1 MLNPKKRFKKMKKFI
16 LSLGLI
22 LMALNLTNCAKF
34 EEATPAVETKGDF
47 AIYASTETRTANDDL
62 NTVWSTGDDLGV
74 FHTVTDGTIYTKD
87 GQFKLEDVDTGRFL
101 GNLNG
106 TLDAEE
112 EYDWYAMYP
121 FDSYVPGPKNVSK
134 GYMTIGCS
142 ANATQTQTGNNSMAH
157 VAGKNYPL
165 VGKAYAVPAN
175 QSPALAMTH
184 VATLLEFEVTNS
196 LNETITVSEIKFT
209 APSDIVGTFFI
220 DFTDIDNIE
229 VESSGSGYTSKTA
242 TLIVNNGEAI
252 DAGKSAKFYLPVAP
266 FTAEANGTLAI
277 EVNVTSG
284 EKEGT
289 FTKEITLSNA
299 TSFGAGKIKNVK
311 VNYNA
316 ELVEVVNPLALSYT
330 LVKDIAEL
338 NAGDYIVIAS
348 SATDGNAKV
357 LGHYNGGNNCPAGA
371 ATISGGVITV
381 NNAAILEVGKSGDYF
396 TLYDAEKGYL
406 YAASSKSNHL
416 KAQSTVND
424 NAKWAISIASNY
436 VATIKAQGS
445 YTRNW
450 LQYNSNSTLFSCYG
464 SAQASVYLYKG
475 VYAGEIESQKLA
487 TPTFIES
494 NMTINAKSITLAWV
508 DDANAV
514 KYVVTCGDTTKET
527 DGNSITFADL
537 EPETEYTFYVTAI
550 GDGVYYTDSDTAS
563 YTVSTVKEQSGE
575 VALGSPYS
583 YTFTSTQ
590 FSANGTKT
598 LNGLAWTLSGGGGY
612 WGYDGTKGQQFG
624 SGSKPYKSLT
634 LKTTAYQGGVTS
646 IKIKT
651 SGASSI
657 NATFTVTVGGTQIG
671 ETTKLTTTSTEYTLK
686 SDTALAGDIVISYTQ
701 TSSKA
706 IYIKSIA
713 IN

>member
-1 MLNPKKRFKKMKKFI
+1 MKMKKFI

-22 LMALNLTNCAKF
+22 ATAFGLTNCTKN
-34 EEATPAVETKGDF
+34 EEVNPVVETKGDF
-47 AIYASTETRTANDDL
+47 AIYASTETRTANDGL
-62 NTVWSTGDDLGV
+62 NTVWSTGDDMSV
-74 FHTVTDGTIYTKD
+74 FHAVTDGKTYTKD
-87 GQFKLEDVDTGRFL
+87 GQFKLQDVATGQFL
-101 GNLNG
+101 GKVNG

-134 GYMTIGCS
+134 GYMTIGCP
-142 ANATQTQTGNNSMAH
+142 ATQTQTQTGNNSMAH
-157 VAGKNYPL
+157 IAGKNYPL

-196 LNETITVSEIKFT
+196 LEEAITVSEIKFT
-209 APSDIVGTFFI
+209 APFALVGTFYI
-220 DFTDIDNIE
+220 DFTDIDNITATL
-229 VESSGSGYTSKTA
+229 SGDSYTSKTA
-242 TLIVNNGEAI
+242 TLIVKNGEAI
-252 DAGKSAKFYLPVAP
+252 EAGKSAKFYLPVAP
-266 FTAEANGTLAI
+266 FEAAAEAELSI
-277 EVNVTSG
+277 EVNVTAG

-357 LGHYNGGNNCPAGA
+357 LGHYNRGNNCPAGA

-406 YAASSKSNHL
+406 YAASSSSNHL

-575 VALGSPYS
+575 VALGSSYS
-583 YTFTSTQ
+583 YTFAATQ
-590 FSANGTKT
+590 FSANGTKKLGD
-598 LNGLAWTLSGGGGY
+598 LNWTLAGDGGY
-612 WGYDGTKGQQFG
+612 WGYDATKGQQLG

-634 LKTTAYQGGVTS
+634 LKTTEYQGGVKT
-646 IKIKT
+646 IKINT
-651 SGASSI
+651 SGASNI
-657 NATFTVTVGGTQIG
+657 NATFTVTVGGEQIG
-671 ETTKLTTTSTEYTLK
+671 ATTKLTKTATTYTLT
-686 SDTALAGDIVISYTQ
+686 SDKALAGDIVISYTQ

>member
-1 MLNPKKRFKKMKKFI
+1 MLNPKKEIEKMKKFI

-22 LMALNLTNCAKF
+22 ATAFGLTNCTKN
-34 EEATPAVETKGDF
+34 EEVNPVVETKGDF
-47 AIYASTETRTANDDL
+47 ALYAPVTRTANDGI
-62 NTVWSTGDDLGV
+62 NTVWSAGDDLSV
-74 FHTVTDGTIYTKD
+74 FHAVTDETTYKKD
-87 GQFKLEDVDTGRFL
+87 GQFKLEDLETAQFL
-101 GNLNG
+101 GNVNG
-106 TLDAEE
+106 TLDPQE

-121 FDSYVPGPKNVSK
+121 YSSYVPGPANTGS
-134 GYMTIGCS
+134 GYMTIGCAS
-142 ANATQTQTGNNSMAH
+142 NETQTQTGNNSMAH

-175 QSPALAMTH
+175 QSPALAMTN

-196 LNETITVSEIKFT
+196 LEEAITVSNIKFT
-209 APSDIVGTFFI
+209 APSALVGTFYI
-220 DFTDIDNIE
+220 DFTDIDNITATL
-229 VESSGSGYTSKTA
+229 SGDSYTSKTA
-242 TLIVNNGEAI
+242 TLIVKDGAAI
-252 DAGKSAKFYLPVAP
+252 EAGKSAKFYLPVAP
-266 FTAEANGTLAI
+266 FTANESDKLSI
-277 EVNVTSG
+277 EVNVTAG

-299 TSFGAGKIKNVK
+299 TSFVAGKIKNVK

-316 ELVEVVNPLALSYT
+316 ELVEAVNPLALSYT

-406 YAASSKSNHL
+406 YAASSSSNHL

-445 YTRNW
+445 NTRNW
-450 LQYNSNSTLFSCYG
+450 LQYNSNNTLFSCYG

-487 TPTFIES
+487 TPTFSES
-494 NMTINAKSITLAWV
+494 NMTINATSITLAWV

-537 EPETEYTFYVTAI
+537 NPETEYTFYVTAI

-575 VALGSPYS
+575 VALGSSYS
-583 YTFTSTQ
+583 YSFTAKQ

-598 LNGLAWTLSGGGGY
+598 LNGLAWTLAGDGGY
-612 WGYDGTKGQQFG
+612 WGYDATKGQQFG

-634 LKTTAYQGGVTS
+634 LKTTAYQGGVK
-646 IKIKT
+646 KITINT

-657 NATFTVTVGGTQIG
+657 NGTFTVTVGGTQIG
-671 ETTKLTTTSTEYTLK
+671 ETTKLSSSAKEYELTSDK
-686 SDTALAGDIVISYTQ
+686 ALAGDIVISYTQ